1 VNLDAY
7 SVILVKRGT
16 AAVAEEVT
24 RIEAM
29 LEATGHR
36 ARAVLLRSAYVD
48 YVDELRVIAREVAQ
62 LAHRSIVEE
71 EKRTRVR
78 PDTHDPSAE
87 GGNERLETWLGYS
100 DPIPE
105 LPGSVAVNDMRKLDR
120 HVPWWWT
127 NEAGFSGHIG
137 RVVHGFFYDAGFT
150 GASRPNPAEF
160 REHPLFRAEGPQR
173 ESGFRKDGKLP
184 PRSTPKGTRPGML
197 IKNPIPERRFVRRGA
212 EIAEREWHSRVQRVR
227 SAFIAK
233 VDSIAAAQR
242 ASAR

>member
-1 VNLDAY
+1 MNLDAY

-16 AAVAEEVT
+16 VAIAEEVV
-24 RIEAM
+24 RIEAL

-48 YVDELRVIAREVAQ
+48 YVDQLQVIAREIAQ
-62 LAHRSIVEE
+62 LAHRSIVES
-71 EKRTRVR
+71 EKHTRVR

-100 DPIPE
+100 DPIPD
-105 LPGSVAVNDMRKLDR
+105 LPGSVAVNDMRKLDK

-127 NEAGFSGHIG
+127 NETGYSGHVG

-150 GASRPNPAEF
+150 GASRPDPGQF

-173 ESGFRKDGKLP
+173 ASGFRKDAKLP
-184 PRSTPKGTRPGML
+184 PRGTAKGTRPGML
-197 IKNPIPERRFVRRGA
+197 IKNPIPERRFVQKGA
-212 EIAEREWHSRVQRVR
+212 RTAEREWHARVQRAR
-227 SAFIAK
+227 ASFIAR